1 MPSMSR
7 RLLAIGLGIGCV
19 AAGLGTLATAG
30 PLSPPVGAVSSTYKT
45 LTEVEPRI
53 AIQSLAG
60 NATFE
65 HRIITAGSYYLTGNL
80 TVSAGQGG
88 IEVAVDNVTI
98 DLNGFRITGVS
109 GSGDGIFGT
118 SVIDNVT
125 IRNGS
130 ILTMGGDGIE
140 LSGRRYRI
148 ENVTVTG
155 NTGRG
160 IAVGDAA
167 VITGVVADANGQ
179 IGIQAGN
186 DTVIE
191 NCVASGNA
199 EGISAGVACMV
210 RACSAVANATR
221 GISIGLGGSAVDC
234 TVKDMTPAGSRGI
247 NVGDGGFVSRCVVR
261 NVTGTGVWLNGGGTM
276 VDSSVS
282 FNAAGVLAFG
292 NNGTIAR
299 NQITDNITAGV
310 RMEGADYRV
319 SDNNFNDNDI
329 GVQTIGNGGNLIF
342 HNTFSG
348 NTSNS
353 ALGINDRFGP
363 FRILA
368 AGALPAATDYNEN
381 LVY

>member
-1 MPSMSR
+1 
-7 RLLAIGLGIGCV
+7 
-19 AAGLGTLATAG
+19 
-30 PLSPPVGAVSSTYKT
+30 
-45 LTEVEPRI
+45 
-53 AIQSLAG
+53 
-60 NATFE
+60 
-65 HRIITAGSYYLTGNL
+65 
-80 TVSAGQGG
+80 
-88 IEVAVDNVTI
+88 
-98 DLNGFRITGVS
+98 
-109 GSGDGIFGT
+109 
-118 SVIDNVT
+118 
-125 IRNGS
+125 
-130 ILTMGGDGIE
+130 
-140 LSGRRYRI
+140 
-148 ENVTVTG
+148 
-155 NTGRG
+155 
-160 IAVGDAA
+160 
-167 VITGVVADANGQ
+167 
-179 IGIQAGN
+179 
-186 DTVIE
+186 
-191 NCVASGNA
+191 
-199 EGISAGVACMV
+199 MV